1 MKNTG
6 KQFED
11 DIKKSVPHEVLLYR
25 LPDAAQSFGGGN
37 KLRFSL
43 KNPFDF
49 LAWDSRSHRLFALEM
64 KTVSGIS
71 ISFEREPGQSGVI
84 HYHQIQGLKDWNQ
97 YDGITCGFIIEFRKI
112 ATTVFLDIAEFENLI
127 ARIDKKSISFRDI
140 TELQIPHIIIPQ
152 RKLRTR
158 YRYDLDALLKDSAY
172 KTEEAHVLT
181 FGDA

>member
-1 MKNTG
+1 MKNKG

-11 DIKKSVPHEVLLYR
+11 DIKRSVHEDVLLYR

-49 LAWDSRSHRLFALEM
+49 LMWDSNSRTLFALEM
-64 KTVSGIS
+64 KTVAGKS
-71 ISFEREPGQSGVI
+71 ITFERNSEQDGVI
-84 HYHQIQGLKDWNQ
+84 HYHQIQGLKDWNR

-112 ATTVFLDIAEFENLI
+112 ETTIFLDIQDFETL
-127 ARIDKKSISFRDI
+127 IDKVNKKSFSFADI

-152 RKLRTR
+152 RKLRTH
-158 YRYDLDALLKDSAY
+158 YRYDLS
-172 KTEEAHVLT
+172 VLT
-181 FGDA
+181 KDESDGQ

>member
-64 KTVSGIS
+64 KTVSGES
-71 ISFEREPGQSGVI
+71 ISFEREPGQNGVI
-84 HYHQIQGLKDWNQ
+84 HYHQIQGLKEWNQ

-112 ATTVFLDIAEFENLI
+112 VTTVFLDIDDFEALI
-127 ARIDKKSISFRDI
+127 ANVNKKSISFRDI
-140 TELQIPHIIIPQ
+140 MELQIPHIIIPQ
-152 RKLRTR
+152 KILKSNRK
-158 YRYDLDALLKDSAY
+158 
-172 KTEEAHVLT
+172 
-181 FGDA
+181 